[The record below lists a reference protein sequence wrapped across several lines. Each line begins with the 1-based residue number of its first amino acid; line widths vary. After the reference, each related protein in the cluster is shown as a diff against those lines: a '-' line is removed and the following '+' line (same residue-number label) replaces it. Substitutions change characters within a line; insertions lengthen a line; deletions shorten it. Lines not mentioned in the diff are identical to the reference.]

1 MKCYYHHS
9 ISSFVFLLLLEH
21 CKISKFWFMQ
31 LFFEFVNCE
40 VSNDHE
46 NVCKM
51 CKIFLS
57 FQSDMVPVG
66 NIPRSLTIFCRG
78 ETTRSAVPG
87 DHVSIT
93 GVFLPMLKVG
103 FRQLQQGL
111 LSDSY
116 MEAHVSLGFF
126 HSRIYF
132 TCKFYT
138 VFSTFNLSFFFK

>member
-1 MKCYYHHS
+1 
-9 ISSFVFLLLLEH
+9 
-21 CKISKFWFMQ
+21 
-31 LFFEFVNCE
+31 
-40 VSNDHE
+40 
-46 NVCKM
+46 
-51 CKIFLS
+51 
-57 FQSDMVPVG
+57 MVPVG

-116 MEAHVSLGFF
+116 MEAHVSYAIFINYKANIQASMHCATNQFLWPFF
-126 HSRIYF
+126 ESKLELNLKKVKLQERNKIF
-132 TCKFYT
+132 V
-138 VFSTFNLSFFFK
+138 VF